1 MKYLFLL
8 LLLCSFTYTTEPK
21 HEGKSNID
29 VLSAKT
35 QQVFGKNIGYY
46 VEFKNKTSDN
56 KRLATPDRALLHK
69 QSESQGNQNYAQ
81 PAVKCDSQNGVIVV
95 VDAGVSCGG
104 GCRGVLWW
112 WMLVCAVVVV

>member
-35 QQVFGKNIGYY
+35 QQVFGKNIGYSMLSL
-46 VEFKNKTSDN
+46 KTILIKKLMD
-56 KRLATPDRALLHK
+56 
-69 QSESQGNQNYAQ
+69 
-81 PAVKCDSQNGVIVV
+81 
-95 VDAGVSCGG
+95 
-104 GCRGVLWW
+104 
-112 WMLVCAVVVV
+112 